1 MAGQGAVRTDAIRQI
16 NITDQTCYRLRKQ
29 YGGKG
34 TDQLKDLSRLQN
46 HHRDR
51 PSAHH
56 ALTFE
61 VDRSKEAYQGS
72 TGEILEEL
80 HYFK

>member
-16 NITDQTCYRLRKQ
+16 NITDQTRYRLRKQ

-46 HHRDR
+46 HHHDR

-56 ALTFE
+56 ALTFK
-61 VDRSKEAYQGS
+61 VDWSREAYQDS
-72 TGEILEEL
+72 TGEILDEL
-80 HYFK
+80 NYFK